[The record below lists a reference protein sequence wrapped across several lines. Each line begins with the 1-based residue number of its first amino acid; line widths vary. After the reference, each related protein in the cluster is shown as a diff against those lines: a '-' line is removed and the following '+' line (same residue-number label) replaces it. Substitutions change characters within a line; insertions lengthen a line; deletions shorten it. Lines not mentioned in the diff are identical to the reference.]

1 MEVTSLG
8 DMVCK
13 NLIQALLKNKDDITV
28 LNHLRRFNNS
38 MDYDVWKKIIS
49 IHIE

>member
-38 MDYDVWKKIIS
+38 MDYDV
-49 IHIE
+49 